1 MPLRIGNLGGTTID
15 VDFSFLIL
23 CALFVLRDF
32 DAHQPEM
39 AILWIPVILVSLLAH
54 ELAHAG
60 TIGLLG
66 LGTSHVILNG
76 MGGVTINQ
84 RVAKPWQDLLISLAG
99 PTASFGV
106 SGVVYLS
113 RQTNPFLTMLLS
125 INILWGLFNLMP
137 VAPLDGGHAFRNSL
151 RMFLDD
157 RRAVQIAAGVGMLA
171 GAAFIAWAAYR
182 GEIYI
187 AALMGF
193 FVYLNFRHWQVARD
207 QPPDQPSDPE

>member
-1 MPLRIGNLGGTTID
+1 VPLRIGNLGGTTID

-23 CALFVLRDF
+23 CALFVMRDF
-32 DAHQPEM
+32 DNHQPQT
-39 AILWIPVILVSLLAH
+39 AFLWIPVILVSLLAH

-66 LGTSHVILNG
+66 LGSSHIILNG

-84 RVAKPWQDLLISLAG
+84 RVARPGQDVLISLAG
-99 PTASFGV
+99 PLASFGV
-106 SGVVYLS
+106 AGIVFLSGQ
-113 RQTNPFLTMLLS
+113 RNPFLTMLLI
-125 INILWGLFNLMP
+125 INIYWGVFNLLP
-137 VAPLDGGHAFRNSL
+137 VAPMDGGNALRNLL

-157 RRAVQIAAGVGMLA
+157 RRAVRIAAATGIVTGS
-171 GAAFIAWAAYR
+171 AFIVFMGAR

-193 FVYLNFRHWQVARD
+193 FVYLNIQQWRAARAH
-207 QPPDQPSDPE
+207 PPDQE

>member
-23 CALFVLRDF
+23 CALFVMRDYSQ
-32 DAHQPEM
+32 HPQM
-39 AILWIPVILVSLLAH
+39 AILWIPVLLVSLLAH

-66 LGTSHVILNG
+66 LGSSHVILNG

-84 RVAKPWQDLLISLAG
+84 RVATPWQDLRISLAG
-99 PTASFGV
+99 PLASFGV
-106 SGVVYLS
+106 SAVVYLS
-113 RQTNPFLTMLLS
+113 RQTNPFLEMLLT
-125 INILWGLFNLMP
+125 INIIWGFFNLMP
-137 VAPLDGGHAFRNSL
+137 VAPLDGGHAFRNFL
-151 RMFLDD
+151 RLFLDD
-157 RRAVQIAAGVGMLA
+157 RRAVRMAAAVGMVAGVV
-171 GAAFIAWAAYR
+171 FIVFMGVK

-193 FVYLNFRHWQVARD
+193 FTYLNFQHWQAARA
-207 QPPDQPSDPE
+207 QPPDPE

>member
-32 DAHQPEM
+32 DAHRPQQ
-39 AILWIPVILVSLLAH
+39 AFLWIPVILVSLLAH

-84 RVAKPWQDLLISLAG
+84 RTARPWQDLLISLAG
-99 PTASFGV
+99 PLASFGV
-106 SGVVYLS
+106 AGVVFLS
-113 RQTNPFLTMLLS
+113 RQTNPFLVMLLN
-125 INILWGLFNLMP
+125 INILWGFFNLLP
-137 VAPLDGGHAFRNSL
+137 VAPLDGGSAFRNLL

-157 RRAVQIAAGVGMLA
+157 RRAVGIAAGVGMIA
-171 GAAFIAWAAYR
+171 GVAFTAYIALR

-193 FVYLNFRHWQVARD
+193 FVYLNFRQWQAARAH
-207 QPPDQPSDPE
+207 PPDQE

>member
-1 MPLRIGNLGGTTID
+1 MPLRIGTLGGTTID

-32 DAHQPEM
+32 DLRPER

-66 LGTSHVILNG
+66 LGSSHIILNG

-99 PTASFGV
+99 PAASLGI
-106 SGVVYLS
+106 SAVVYLS
-113 RQTNPFLTMLLS
+113 GQRNPFLLMLLN

-137 VAPLDGGHAFRNSL
+137 VAPLDGGHAFRNFL
-151 RMFLDD
+151 RIFLED
-157 RRAVQIAAGVGMLA
+157 RRAVQIAAVVGMTA
-171 GAAFIAWAAYR
+171 GVIFIGWAALG
-182 GEIYI
+182 GEIFI

-193 FVYLNFRHWQVARD
+193 FTYLNFRHWQAARA
-207 QPPDQPSDPE
+207 QPPDPR

>member
-23 CALFVLRDF
+23 CALFVFRDF
-32 DAHQPEM
+32 DSQQPER

-66 LGTSHVILNG
+66 LGSSHVILNG

-106 SGVVYLS
+106 SAVVYLS
-113 RQTNPFLTMLLS
+113 GQSNPFLVMLLN

-137 VAPLDGGHAFRNSL
+137 VAPLDGGHAFRNFL
-151 RMFLDD
+151 RIFLDD
-157 RRAVQIAAGVGMLA
+157 RLAVRIAAVIGMIAGV
-171 GAAFIAWAAYR
+171 AFIVYMAMR
-182 GEIYI
+182 REIYI

-193 FVYLNFRHWQVARD
+193 FTYLNFQHWQAARA
-207 QPPDQPSDPE
+207 QPPDPQ

>member
-1 MPLRIGNLGGTTID
+1 MPLRIGTLGGTTID

-32 DAHQPEM
+32 DSQQPER

-66 LGTSHVILNG
+66 LGSSHVILNG

-84 RVAKPWQDLLISLAG
+84 RVARPWQDLLISLAG
-99 PTASFGV
+99 PTASLGV
-106 SGVVYLS
+106 SAVVYLS
-113 RQTNPFLTMLLS
+113 GQNNPFLLMLLN

-137 VAPLDGGHAFRNSL
+137 VAPLDGGHAFRNFL
-151 RMFLDD
+151 RLFLDD
-157 RRAVQIAAGVGMLA
+157 RRAVQIAAVVGMIA
-171 GAAFIAWAAYR
+171 GVAFIGWAALR

-193 FVYLNFRHWQVARD
+193 FTYLNFRHWRTAGA
-207 QPPDQPSDPE
+207 QPPDPE

>member
-23 CALFVLRDF
+23 CALFVMRDF
-32 DAHQPEM
+32 DARQPEL

-60 TIGLLG
+60 TIGMLG
-66 LGTSHVILNG
+66 LGASHVILNG

-99 PTASFGV
+99 PLASVGV

-113 RQTNPFLTMLLS
+113 GQTNPFLSMLFR
-125 INILWGLFNLMP
+125 INILWGLFNLLP

-151 RMFLDD
+151 RLFLND
-157 RRAVQIAAGVGMLA
+157 RPAIQIAAGVGMIA
-171 GAAFIAWAAYR
+171 GAFFIVWAVYR

-193 FVYLNFRHWQVARD
+193 FIYLNFRHWQAARD
-207 QPPDQPSDPE
+207 RPPDQE